1 MRKEDRE
8 RFERK
13 ELSTSFIIAC
23 LSTCEEIIGKNAY
36 LEKKWANSHQES
48 VGHLYSG
55 KRKEWMDYREKLRA
69 VLKTDYSM
77 KEIIQM
83 TKGSTVKSAH
93 YDVPE
98 VVDLIDKGDYVL
110 VSDR

>member
-1 MRKEDRE
+1 MKKEDRE
-8 RFERK
+8 RFEKK
-13 ELSTSFIIAC
+13 ELSTSFLIAC
-23 LSTCEEIIGKNAY
+23 LSTCEKIISKNAY
-36 LEKKWANSHQES
+36 LEKKWANTHQES
-48 VGHLYSG
+48 ISHLYSG
-55 KRKEWMDYREKLRA
+55 KRKEWMEYRKKLRD

-83 TKGSTVKSAH
+83 TKGCTMKSAH

-98 VVDLIDKGDYVL
+98 VVALIDKGDYVL